1 MTSEKYFNKWVR
13 EAGRGHIAALLS
25 WGCLL
30 TYGMITAVQ
39 LRFKSDYS
47 FFGIGSRE
55 LLWIC
60 AGLGAVLSFLE
71 FFYLL
76 QPKKLDF
83 YYSLPVRKSTIFWGR
98 YVHGLMRFLMPLCLV
113 VTGCGLYESSFDMDF
128 FPFSAGY
135 TGRSILVSAGIFLIF
150 YHIGILLLTVCG
162 TVLPAILGY
171 ALCLLYG
178 HILVG
183 NVWAAWA
190 ADYFRTYYRI
200 PVFEKLDI
208 LTAPLSLA
216 RDLAGSNLFDKWEVF
231 GYVPSGSSI
240 LAATEWIVLPF
251 LLFAA
256 AQKRRR
262 TERVG
267 KWFAIPMAERA
278 AEGLLSF
285 LAGVW
290 MGSFLA
296 ALTGLAMKSPGLCGV
311 LSILA
316 GIAAAAAVHF
326 LLELGVGCGWKMRAD
341 EATINEATINEA
353 TVNGAMINGTLA
365 ERGDSG
371 MVHRAGGKHCGTC
384 ALHRGIFRRKWQLAA
399 ECAAVIA
406 SGLVF
411 LLGASAFD
419 AFLPKEGEVEKIG
432 VSIGGIGMNNESYTQ
447 TRSGGER
454 YETPQ
459 QLERYLLAGEGK
471 SAAAAW
477 IKLLVEK
484 NNCPDSG
491 MEIAGN
497 ENSEEGGLS
506 DRGTASEVQSE
517 VTYAVICCHMKNGR
531 EVYRFYPVDEER
543 LQAFSTVF
551 ETDEYKQIAYPVDN
565 SGFAVDARFTWS
577 DGVTDTVMKL
587 EESEKEALL
596 DACQKDIRD
605 MKMDDLRKAL
615 PLGFVEL
622 VSDGPML
629 PGSIPVYPFFART
642 CSLLEAYGVQ
652 TGRTL
657 SDYSVRSV
665 SVSTRNENGRGKRS
679 SEYLDDPEEIA
690 KWMQKAVPKEFD
702 LQPLFYP
709 LDYSKEIR
717 VEVLDETAN
726 SVIHVNCYS
735 QEE

>member
-1 MTSEKYFNKWVR
+1 MTSEKYFHKWVR
-13 EAGRGHIAALLS
+13 EAGRGHIAAFLS

-39 LRFKSDYS
+39 LRFKSDYA

-55 LLWIC
+55 LLWVC
-60 AGLGAVLSFLE
+60 AGLGAALSFLE

-83 YYSLPVRKSTIFWGR
+83 YYSLPVKKSTIFWGR
-98 YVHGLMRFLMPLCLV
+98 YVHGLVHFLMPLCLV

-128 FPFSAGY
+128 FPFSAAY
-135 TGRSILVSAGIFLIF
+135 TGRSILVFAGIFLIF

-183 NVWAAWA
+183 NVWTAWA

-200 PVFEKLDI
+200 PVFEKLDV

-216 RDLAGSNLFDKWEVF
+216 QDLAGSNLFDKWEVF

-240 LAATEWIVLPF
+240 LAAAEWIVLPF

-296 ALTGLAMKSPGLCGV
+296 ALTGLARRSPGLCGA

-326 LLELGVGCGWKMRAD
+326 LLELGVGCGWKIRQD
-341 EATINEATINEA
+341 EAMIS
-353 TVNGAMINGTLA
+353 GAMINGALG
-365 ERGDSG
+365 EHGDPG
-371 MVHRAGGKHCGTC
+371 MAGRAGGKPCGTC

-399 ECAAVIA
+399 ECAAVVL
-406 SGLVF
+406 SGMVF

-419 AFLPKEGEVEKIG
+419 SFLPEEGAVEKIG

-447 TRSGGER
+447 TRTGGEG
-454 YETPQ
+454 YETAQ
-459 QLERYLLAGEGK
+459 QLERDLLAGEGK

-484 NNCPDSG
+484 NNCLDSG
-491 MEIAGN
+491 TEIAGN
-497 ENSEEGGLS
+497 ENSAEGVLS
-506 DRGTASEVQSE
+506 DRGTASEVQPE
-517 VTYAVICCHMKNGR
+517 VTHAVICYHMKNGS

-543 LQAFSTVF
+543 LQAFATVF
-551 ETDEYKQIAYPVDN
+551 ETDEYKQIAYLVDN
-565 SGFAVDARFTWS
+565 SGFAVDARFTWF

-587 EESEKEALL
+587 EENEKEALL
-596 DACQKDIRD
+596 DACQKDIGD

-622 VSDGPML
+622 DSDGPML
-629 PGSIPVYPFFART
+629 PCSIPVYPFFTQT
-642 CSLLEAYGVQ
+642 CSLLESYGVQ
-652 TGRTL
+652 TDRTL
-657 SDYSVRSV
+657 ADYSVRSV

-679 SEYLDDPEEIA
+679 SDYLDDPEEIA
-690 KWMQKAVPKEFD
+690 KWTQKAVPKEFD

-717 VEVLDETAN
+717 VEVLDETTN

-735 QEE
+735 VM

>member
-1 MTSEKYFNKWVR
+1 M
-13 EAGRGHIAALLS
+13 
-25 WGCLL
+25 
-30 TYGMITAVQ
+30 
-39 LRFKSDYS
+39 
-47 FFGIGSRE
+47 
-55 LLWIC
+55 
-60 AGLGAVLSFLE
+60 
-71 FFYLL
+71 
-76 QPKKLDF
+76 
-83 YYSLPVRKSTIFWGR
+83 
-98 YVHGLMRFLMPLCLV
+98 HGLMRFLMPLCLV

-135 TGRSILVSAGIFLIF
+135 TGRSILVFAGVFLMF

-183 NVWAAWA
+183 NVWTAWA

-200 PVFEKLDI
+200 PAFEKLDI

-240 LAATEWIVLPF
+240 LAASEWVVLSF

-290 MGSFLA
+290 MGSFLS
-296 ALTGLAMKSPGLCGV
+296 ALTGLAMKSPGLCGA

-316 GIAAAAAVHF
+316 GIAAAAAAHF
-326 LLELGVGCGWKMRAD
+326 LLELGVGCGRKMRPD
-341 EATINEATINEA
+341 E
-353 TVNGAMINGTLA
+353 AMINGTLA

-371 MVHRAGGKHCGTC
+371 RVRRAGGKHGGTC
-384 ALHRGIFRRKWQLAA
+384 VLRQWIFRRKWQLAA
-399 ECAAVIA
+399 ECGAVVL
-406 SGLVF
+406 SGIVF
-411 LLGASAFD
+411 LLGASSFD
-419 AFLPKEGEVEKIG
+419 AFLPEEGEVEKIG

-447 TRSGGER
+447 TRTGGER
-454 YETPQ
+454 YETPR
-459 QLERYLLAGEGK
+459 QLERYLLAREGK

-477 IKLLVEK
+477 IKLLAEK
-484 NNCPDSG
+484 NNC
-491 MEIAGN
+491 
-497 ENSEEGGLS
+497 L
-506 DRGTASEVQSE
+506 SE
-517 VTYAVICCHMKNGR
+517 VTHAVICYHMENGS
-531 EVYRFYPVDEER
+531 EVYRFYPVDEEQ
-543 LQAFSTVF
+543 LQAFATVF
-551 ETDEYKQIAYPVDN
+551 ETDEYKQIAYPVEN

-587 EESEKEALL
+587 EESEKETLL
-596 DACQKDIRD
+596 GACQKDIGD

-622 VSDGPML
+622 DSDGPML
-629 PGSIPVYPFFART
+629 PCSIPVYPFFART
-642 CSLLEAYGVQ
+642 CSLLESYGVW

-657 SDYSVRSV
+657 SDYSARSV
-665 SVSTRNENGRGKRS
+665 SVSTRNESGRGKRS

>member
-1 MTSEKYFNKWVR
+1 MTSEKYFHKWVR
-13 EAGRGHIAALLS
+13 EAGRGHIAAFLS

-47 FFGIGSRE
+47 FFGIGSGE

-98 YVHGLMRFLMPLCLV
+98 YVHGLMHFLIPLCLV

-135 TGRSILVSAGIFLIF
+135 TGRSILVFAGIFLIF

-296 ALTGLAMKSPGLCGV
+296 ALTGLAMKSPGLCGA

-341 EATINEATINEA
+341 EATINEATI
-353 TVNGAMINGTLA
+353 NGAMINGTLA

-447 TRSGGER
+447 TRTGGER

-491 MEIAGN
+491 TEITGN
-497 ENSEEGGLS
+497 ENSAEGGLS
-506 DRGTASEVQSE
+506 DRGTASEVQPE
-517 VTYAVICCHMKNGR
+517 VTHAVICCHMKNGR
-531 EVYRFYPVDEER
+531 EVYRFYSVDEEL
-543 LQAFSTVF
+543 LQAFAAVF

>member
-13 EAGRGHIAALLS
+13 EAGRGHIAAFLS

-30 TYGMITAVQ
+30 TYGMITAAR

-47 FFGIGSRE
+47 FFGIGSGE

-98 YVHGLMRFLMPLCLV
+98 YVHGLMHFLMPLCLV

-135 TGRSILVSAGIFLIF
+135 TGRSILVFAGVFLIF

-183 NVWAAWA
+183 NVWTAWA

-208 LTAPLSLA
+208 LTAPFSLA

-240 LAATEWIVLPF
+240 LAASEWVVLSF

-285 LAGVW
+285 LTGVW

-296 ALTGLAMKSPGLCGV
+296 ALTGLAMKSPGLCGA

-326 LLELGVGCGWKMRAD
+326 LLELGVGCGRKMRPD
-341 EATINEATINEA
+341 ET
-353 TVNGAMINGTLA
+353 MINGTLA

-371 MVHRAGGKHCGTC
+371 RVRRAGGKHGGTC
-384 ALHRGIFRRKWQLAA
+384 ALRQGIFRRKWQLAA
-399 ECAAVIA
+399 ECGAVVL
-406 SGLVF
+406 SGMVF
-411 LLGASAFD
+411 LLGASVFD
-419 AFLPKEGEVEKIG
+419 AFLPEEGEVEKIG

-447 TRSGGER
+447 TRTGGER
-454 YETPQ
+454 YETPR
-459 QLERYLLAGEGK
+459 QLERYLLAREGK

-477 IKLLVEK
+477 IKLLAEK
-484 NNCPDSG
+484 NNC
-491 MEIAGN
+491 
-497 ENSEEGGLS
+497 L
-506 DRGTASEVQSE
+506 SE
-517 VTYAVICCHMKNGR
+517 VTHAVICYHMENGS
-531 EVYRFYPVDEER
+531 EVYRLYPVDEEQ
-543 LQAFSTVF
+543 LQAFATVF

-587 EESEKEALL
+587 EESEKETLL
-596 DACQKDIRD
+596 DACQKDIGD

-622 VSDGPML
+622 DSDGPML
-629 PGSIPVYPFFART
+629 PCSIPVYPFFART
-642 CSLLEAYGVQ
+642 CSLLESYGVR

-657 SDYSVRSV
+657 SDYSARSV
-665 SVSTRNENGRGKRS
+665 SVSTRNESGRGKRS

-690 KWMQKAVPKEFD
+690 KWMQKAVPEEFD